1 MKHKERVEWVYMES
15 KKKEKKKKVLCH
27 GSCERNLTLNSA
39 NFYKSSRKDCVKY
52 NNLYPV
58 CKVCMEKIM
67 LDGLGRVTE
76 DRFKTVCKHLDI
88 VFIKPLYEEALIKNN
103 LEKNQM
109 KVLGDYRA
117 LLTMNANYRDLVYED
132 SVRFEYMASQSE
144 TIKEEAKPIEE
155 VNQELIDFWGEG
167 LDPKLYKIYQK
178 EYDTLCIQDGGIV
191 EGVKQNYFKN
201 LAILTYT
208 AQQQLLAN
216 DLKGHETTMKTYTAI
231 CEKCGINPKQIQD
244 KDDSNKGTF
253 GVFIKMIEDEEPIFD
268 TEKDLGQI
276 DIVRRCL
283 EVFFFG
289 HLAEVNGFRNPLKC
303 KYDEVMQE
311 YSVKVDTYSD
321 LMAIEENDEEVEK
334 PKKIKKV
341 RTSMLKSLR
350 KKLREET

>member
-1 MKHKERVEWVYMES
+1 MAKVEQ
-15 KKKEKKKKVLCH
+15 KKKKTICH

-39 NFYKSSRKDCVKY
+39 NFYKSSRKDCERY

-58 CKVCMEKIM
+58 CKSCMEKIM

-88 VFIKPLYEEALIKNN
+88 VFIPKLFEETLEKNA

-109 KVLGDYRA
+109 RVLADYRA
-117 LLTMNANYRDLVYED
+117 LLTMNSTYRDLTFSD
-132 SVRFEYMASQSE
+132 SVRFEFQAIQNES
-144 TIKEEAKPIEE
+144 IKEEAKSNDE
-155 VNQELIDFWGEG
+155 VSQELIDFWGEG
-167 LDPKLYKIYQK
+167 LEPKLYKIYQK
-178 EYDTLCIQDGGIV
+178 EYDILCIQDGGVI

-201 LAILTYT
+201 LAMLNYT
-208 AQQQLLAN
+208 AQQQLIAN

-253 GVFIKMIEDEEPIFD
+253 GVFIRMIEEEEPIFD
-268 TEKDLGQI
+268 IEKDLGTI
-276 DIVRRCL
+276 DAVRRCL

-289 HLAEVNGFRNPLKC
+289 HLAEVNGWRNPLKC

-311 YSVKVDTYSD
+311 YSVKVDTYED
-321 LMAIEENDEEVEK
+321 LLNIEENDEEINNK
-334 PKKIKKV
+334 GFRRIFKV
-341 RTSMLKSLR
+341 RKD
-350 KKLREET
+350 KKGKLRDKVGE